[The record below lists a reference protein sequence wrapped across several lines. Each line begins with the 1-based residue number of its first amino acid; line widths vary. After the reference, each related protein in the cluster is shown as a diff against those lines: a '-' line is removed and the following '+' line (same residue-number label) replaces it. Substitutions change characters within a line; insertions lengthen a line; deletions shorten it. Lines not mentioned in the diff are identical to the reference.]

1 MLKALVD
8 FLFNRKGHPT
18 QHDTPTIPDAPV
30 APYKVETPEPAKCGC
45 GRSSTGFC
53 VGLHKLSETDWASH
67 PDNKAKVEVAN
78 NGTWPFPSPVG
89 SEEKKPAVKAK
100 TARTK
105 KAPVA
110 AITAAEK
117 PATAKKPAKPRAK
130 KAPSA

>member
-1 MLKALVD
+1 MLKALLD
-8 FLFNRKGHPT
+8 FLFNRKGHPV
-18 QHDTPTIPDAPV
+18 QKDTTLDAQ
-30 APYKVETPEPAKCGC
+30 APYKVETPAPEPK
-45 GRSSTGFC
+45 
-53 VGLHKLSETDWASH
+53 
-67 PDNKAKVEVAN
+67 PEVKSDA
-78 NGTWPFPSPVG
+78 GTWPFPTPVG